1 MSGTIEFSIQDHV
14 ARLTLDQPSRYNA
27 LTFDMWCALPRL
39 VATAEADPR
48 VRLITVAGAGD
59 AAFSAGADIS
69 EFAEKRSDPSGVARY
84 DTAVRAASE
93 ALRYSRLPTLALIHG
108 ICFGGGLGLALCCDL
123 RFASSEAR
131 FRIPAGRLGLGYGY
145 DNIAPLVHRV
155 GPAAAA
161 EILFTASTFDADRA
175 KDLRLVQQVF
185 DRDDFDKN
193 VESTG
198 RCYFRERTLD
208 IARRQD
214 RPRRNRKAGGGTV
227 ADKSRRCRR
236 DLLQQLGLQRR
247 PRCVQ
252 TAPSAAIS
260 GNLGYVC
267 DRFA

>member
-1 MSGTIEFSIQDHV
+1 MSGTIEVSIQDHV
-14 ARLTLDQPSRYNA
+14 ARLTLDQPSRNNA
-27 LTFDMWCALPRL
+27 LTLDMWCALPRL
-39 VATAEADPR
+39 VASAEADPR

-69 EFAEKRSDPSGVARY
+69 EFGEKRSDPSGVARY
-84 DTAVRAASE
+84 DNAVRAASE

-161 EILFTASTFDADRA
+161 EILFTANTFDADRA

-193 VESTG
+193 VG
-198 RCYFRERTLD
+198 
-208 IARRQD
+208 
-214 RPRRNRKAGGGTV
+214 
-227 ADKSRRCRR
+227 
-236 DLLQQLGLQRR
+236 QLI
-247 PRCVQ
+247 
-252 TAPSAAIS
+252 AAIS
-260 GNLGYVC
+260 ANAPLTLRAAKTALVEIEKPEAERSLTKVADAVATCFNSWDYKEGQAAFRQRRAPLFRGV
-267 DRFA
+267 

>member
-193 VESTG
+193 VGQLVAGISANAPLTLRAAKTALVEIEKPEA
-198 RCYFRERTLD
+198 ERSLT
-208 IARRQD
+208 
-214 RPRRNRKAGGGTV
+214 KV
-227 ADKSRRCRR
+227 ADAVATCFNSWDYKEGQDAFR
-236 DLLQQLGLQRR
+236 QRR
-247 PRCVQ
+247 
-252 TAPSAAIS
+252 APQFRGI
-260 GNLGYVC
+260 
-267 DRFA
+267 

>member
-193 VESTG
+193 VG
-198 RCYFRERTLD
+198 
-208 IARRQD
+208 
-214 RPRRNRKAGGGTV
+214 
-227 ADKSRRCRR
+227 
-236 DLLQQLGLQRR
+236 QL
-247 PRCVQ
+247 V
-252 TAPSAAIS
+252 AAIS
-260 GNLGYVC
+260 ANAPLTLRAAKTALVEIEKPEAERSLTKVADAVATCFNSWDYKEGQDAFRQRRAPQFRGI
-267 DRFA
+267 